1 MEISRGI
8 ENEPGGV
15 GEIFQEW
22 GSQVA
27 YTGVLSGIHWA
38 REEGGE
44 HCKHKW
50 HEWLNAR
57 KWENVCP
64 TGRLC
69 TQV

>member
-27 YTGVLSGIHWA
+27 YTGVLSGIH
-38 REEGGE
+38 
-44 HCKHKW
+44 
-50 HEWLNAR
+50 
-57 KWENVCP
+57 
-64 TGRLC
+64 
-69 TQV
+69 